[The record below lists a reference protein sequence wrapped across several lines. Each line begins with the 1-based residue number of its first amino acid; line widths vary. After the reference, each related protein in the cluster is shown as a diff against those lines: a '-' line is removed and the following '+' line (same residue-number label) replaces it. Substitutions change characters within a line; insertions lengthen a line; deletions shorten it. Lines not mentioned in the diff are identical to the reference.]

1 MKPNISIVGGGPAG
15 LMAAYILS
23 KNKFCVTVFDRKPT
37 VGRKFLLA
45 GRGGLNITH
54 SEVKNTFIKKYGK
67 ASEKFKKLLDSF
79 SQEDLRDF
87 CKKLGEDTFIGS
99 SGRIFP
105 KSFKSSP
112 LLRSWLSKLKE
123 QKVIFNTNH
132 DWVGW
137 KKDHLVFIN
146 NKNEVLVKPDLTLF
160 ALGGLSWPKLGSD
173 GSWIKIFEKENIKI
187 SKPQPSNCGFYVD
200 WTDIFRKKYR
210 GQPLKTIKL
219 KHKNLEFK
227 GEFLITTEGIE
238 GGLVYTLS
246 SFIREN
252 INENGYAEVIID
264 LKPDLRI
271 DQIEKRL
278 SNEHQKLSLTN
289 LLRKTLK
296 LSNVAIGLI
305 VELRNKKQIKT
316 FEIKKLAYIIKN
328 YKLILEKPF
337 AIERCISTA
346 GGINFESIDENFMI
360 KNNRKTYVIGEMLD
374 WEAPTGGYL
383 LQACISNGA
392 FVAKQI
398 IREYS

>member
-1 MKPNISIVGGGPAG
+1 MKPNISIIGGGPAG

-146 NKNEVLVKPDLTLF
+146 NKTEVLVKPDLTLF

-187 SKPQPSNCGFYVD
+187 SKPQPSNCGFYVN
-200 WTDIFRKKYR
+200 WTDIFRKKFR

-227 GEFLITTEGIE
+227 GEFLITT
-238 GGLVYTLS
+238 
-246 SFIREN
+246 
-252 INENGYAEVIID
+252 
-264 LKPDLRI
+264 
-271 DQIEKRL
+271 
-278 SNEHQKLSLTN
+278 
-289 LLRKTLK
+289 
-296 LSNVAIGLI
+296 
-305 VELRNKKQIKT
+305 
-316 FEIKKLAYIIKN
+316 
-328 YKLILEKPF
+328 
-337 AIERCISTA
+337 
-346 GGINFESIDENFMI
+346 
-360 KNNRKTYVIGEMLD
+360 
-374 WEAPTGGYL
+374 
-383 LQACISNGA
+383 
-392 FVAKQI
+392 
-398 IREYS
+398 